1 MEMEEKNRTLKEL
14 LPSVN
19 LLPLLFSYTLDHIA
33 VSSYWIF
40 FGIFLSEEISDSYL
54 DVAVILAIP
63 AIISVFGTT
72 VLSSFSDKTGRRKLL
87 MFVAKI
93 ALMM

>member
-1 MEMEEKNRTLKEL
+1 MEEEKNRTLKEL

-19 LLPLLFSYTLDHIA
+19 LLPLLFSYTIDHIA

-72 VLSSFSDKTGRRKLL
+72 
-87 MFVAKI
+87 
-93 ALMM
+93 